1 MRRRRGTRRRLI
13 AGRLSA
19 AGEAGG
25 GLQFAGREGRRVAGA
40 ARDAGD
46 APSRDQ
52 RAGRALVAALLWLA
66 AASGAALGGAGC
78 RGGAGAPAMPGFPPG
93 AQVLH
98 LAVQDDV
105 PTLDPAAGYDTASWT
120 FEQMIFNTLVRYSD
134 GGVDLVPEVAT
145 TWDESPDARV
155 FTFHLRRDAR
165 FTNGR
170 AVTAADFKYE
180 IERVLNPATRSK
192 GMEYFREI
200 TGAAEFQAGHAR
212 EVGGIATPDPWTII
226 FHLDGPDPIFVQKL
240 AMPFA
245 AAVPHEVVERWG
257 EDFSNHVVGSGPFKL
272 AQWIGGQRLVL
283 VRNPDYFVKGVPRL
297 DGVVEEIGA
306 SDDLQWLKF
315 EAGAID
321 VSRIPSAEFL
331 YVMKTPNLRALT
343 LHIVDIATEY
353 LGMNCGMKPFDDVRV
368 RRAFNYA
375 VDKHKI
381 IALLNGRGVVAE
393 GVLPPGLPGFNPNLK
408 GYPYDPA
415 KARLLL
421 EEAGVAK
428 DFSPTLW
435 MRADRTEMM
444 IGQSI
449 QQDLAL
455 VGVHVEL
462 KPVAWAPLLEAIR
475 QPDTVALVDLGWEA
489 DFSDPQN
496 FLEVLFSRK
505 QWGGNNDTF
514 YYNPEV
520 DKLLAE
526 AAPLTD
532 RARRYALYNRAEELV
547 VADAPWV
554 FLYNPVAYMIRQ
566 PWVHGYVLNPM
577 RPTRLERVWLSPH
590 AGGRD

>member
-1 MRRRRGTRRRLI
+1 
-13 AGRLSA
+13 A
-19 AGEAGG
+19 AGSAGG
-25 GLQFAGREGRRVAGA
+25 GWLVARGA
-40 ARDAGD
+40 AAGHPRSCERERGRGG
-46 APSRDQ
+46 AL
-52 RAGRALVAALLWLA
+52 RAFAAAALWLVAA
-66 AASGAALGGAGC
+66 SGGAGC
-78 RGGAGAPAMPGFPPG
+78 RTAGAPAMPRFAPG

-120 FEQMIFNTLVRYSD
+120 FEQMIFDTLVRYSD
-134 GGVDLVPEVAT
+134 GGVDLIPQIAT
-145 TWDESPDARV
+145 SWDEAPDARV
-155 FTFHLRRDAR
+155 FTFHLRHDAR

-200 TGAAEFQAGHAR
+200 MGAAQFQAGHAR
-212 EVGGIATPDPWTII
+212 EVSGIATPDPWTMV

-245 AAVPHEVVERWG
+245 AAVPREAVERWG
-257 EDFSNHVVGSGPFKL
+257 EDFSSHAIGSGPFKL
-272 AQWIGGQRLVL
+272 AQWVGGQRLVL
-283 VRNPDYFVKGVPRL
+283 VRNPDYFIKGLPRL
-297 DGVVEEIGA
+297 DAVVEEIGA

-315 EAGAID
+315 EAGEID
-321 VSRIPSAEFL
+321 ISRIPSAEFL
-331 YVMKTPNLRALT
+331 YVMKTPRLRALT

-375 VDKHKI
+375 IDKRKI
-381 IALLNGRGVVAE
+381 IALLNGRGVVAD

-421 EEAGVAK
+421 EEAGVRT

-435 MRADRTEMM
+435 MRADRGEMM

-455 VGVHVEL
+455 VGVQVEL

-496 FLEVLFSRK
+496 FLEVLLSRK

-520 DKLLAE
+520 DALLAE

-532 RARRYALYNRAEELV
+532 QKRRYAFYNRAEELV

-554 FLYNPVAYMIRQ
+554 FLYNPVAYVIRQ
-566 PWVHGYVLNPM
+566 SWVNGYVLNPM

-590 AGGRD
+590 RRGTD

>member
-1 MRRRRGTRRRLI
+1 MSRGRGMRRRLI
-13 AGRLSA
+13 AGCLP
-19 AGEAGG
+19 
-25 GLQFAGREGRRVAGA
+25 VAGN
-40 ARDAGD
+40 ARDGGIQR
-46 APSRDQ
+46 SRGE
-52 RAGRALVAALLWLA
+52 RARRALAAAALWLA

-78 RGGAGAPAMPGFPPG
+78 RGGAGAPAMPRFAPG

-120 FEQMIFNTLVRYSD
+120 FEQMIFDTLVRYSD
-134 GGVDLVPEVAT
+134 AGVDLVPEIAT
-145 TWDESPDARV
+145 RWEASSDARV

-200 TGAAEFQAGHAR
+200 AGAAEFQAGRAHQ
-212 EVGGIATPDPWTII
+212 VNGIATPDPWTIV
-226 FHLDGPDPIFVQKL
+226 FHLNGADPIFVQKL

-245 AAVPHEVVERWG
+245 AAVPREEVGRWG
-257 EDFSNHVVGSGPFKL
+257 EDFSSHAVGSGPFKV
-272 AQWIGGQRLVL
+272 AQWIGGQRLVM
-283 VRNPDYFVKGVPRL
+283 VKNPDYFVKGIPRL
-297 DGVVEEIGA
+297 DAVVEEIGA

-331 YVMKTPNLRALT
+331 YVMKTPKLRALT
-343 LHIVDIATEY
+343 IHIVDIATEY

-375 VDKHKI
+375 VDKRKI
-381 IALLNGRGVVAE
+381 IALLNGRGVVAQ

-408 GYPYDPA
+408 GYPYDSA
-415 KARLLL
+415 KARRLL
-421 EEAGVAK
+421 EEAGVGK
-428 DFSPTLW
+428 GFSPTLW

-455 VGVHVEL
+455 VGVNVQL

-475 QPDTVALVDLGWEA
+475 QPETVALVDLGWEA

-532 RARRYALYNRAEELV
+532 RAARYALYHRAEELV
-547 VADAPWV
+547 IADAPWV

-566 PWVHGYVLNPM
+566 PWVNDYVLNPM
-577 RPTRLERVWLSPH
+577 RPTRLEQVWLSPH
-590 AGGRD
+590 GHRPD

>member
-1 MRRRRGTRRRLI
+1 MRRRRAL
-13 AGRLSA
+13 A
-19 AGEAGG
+19 A
-25 GLQFAGREGRRVAGA
+25 A
-40 ARDAGD
+40 ALW
-46 APSRDQ
+46 
-52 RAGRALVAALLWLA
+52 LVAA
-66 AASGAALGGAGC
+66 SGGGAVLGGAAGC
-78 RGGAGAPAMPGFPPG
+78 RGGAGAPPMPAFAPG

-120 FEQMIFNTLVRYSD
+120 FEQMIFDTLVRYSD
-134 GGVDLVPEVAT
+134 AGVDLVPDIAT
-145 TWDESPDARV
+145 SWEESPDARV
-155 FTFHLRRDAR
+155 CTFHLRRDAR

-192 GMEYFREI
+192 GMEYFRRI
-200 TGAAEFQAGHAR
+200 AGAAEFQAGHAH
-212 EVGGIATPDPWTII
+212 EVSGISTPDPWTVV
-226 FHLDGPDPIFVQKL
+226 FHLVGPDPIFVQKL

-245 AAVPHEVVERWG
+245 AAVPREVVERWG
-257 EDFSNHVVGSGPFKL
+257 DDFSSHVVGSGPFKL

-283 VRNPDYFVKGVPRL
+283 VRNPGYFIKGVARL
-297 DGVVEEIGA
+297 DAVVEEIGV

-315 EAGAID
+315 EAGTVD
-321 VSRIPSAEFL
+321 VSRIPPAEFL
-331 YVMKTPNLRALT
+331 HVMKTPRLRALT

-353 LGMNCGMKPFDDVRV
+353 LGMNCQMKPFDDVRV

-375 VDKHKI
+375 IDKRKI
-381 IALLNGRGVVAE
+381 IALLNGRGVVAD
-393 GVLPPGLPGFNPNLK
+393 GVLPPGLPGFNPKLK
-408 GYPYDPA
+408 GYPYDPSR
-415 KARLLL
+415 ARLLL
-421 EEAGVAK
+421 EAAGLGK
-428 DFSPTLW
+428 GLSPTLW

-455 VGVHVEL
+455 VGVHIQL

-475 QPDTVALVDLGWEA
+475 QPATVALVDLGWEA

-496 FLEVLFSRK
+496 FLAVLFSRK

-526 AAPLTD
+526 AAPLAD
-532 RARRYALYNRAEELV
+532 RARRYALYDRAEELV

-554 FLYNPVAYMIRQ
+554 FLYNPVAYVIRQ

-577 RPTRLERVWLSPH
+577 RPTRLEGVWLSPH
-590 AGGRD
+590 PRR

>member
-1 MRRRRGTRRRLI
+1 MRRRGGALR
-13 AGRLSA
+13 AFA
-19 AGEAGG
+19 A
-25 GLQFAGREGRRVAGA
+25 A
-40 ARDAGD
+40 A
-46 APSRDQ
+46 
-52 RAGRALVAALLWLA
+52 LWLA
-66 AASGAALGGAGC
+66 AASGAAVGGAGC
-78 RGGAGAPAMPGFPPG
+78 RTAGAPAMPRFAPG

-120 FEQMIFNTLVRYSD
+120 FEQMIFDTLVRYSD
-134 GGVDLVPEVAT
+134 GGVDLIPQIAT
-145 TWDESPDARV
+145 SWDESPDARV
-155 FTFHLRRDAR
+155 FTFHLRHDAR

-192 GMEYFREI
+192 GMEYFRQI
-200 TGAAEFQAGHAR
+200 TGAAQFQAGHAR
-212 EVGGIATPDPWTII
+212 EVSGIATPDPWTMV
-226 FHLDGPDPIFVQKL
+226 FYLDGPDPIFVQKL

-245 AAVPHEVVERWG
+245 AAVPREAVERWG
-257 EDFSNHVVGSGPFKL
+257 EDFSSHVIGSGPFKL
-272 AQWIGGQRLVL
+272 AQWVGGQRLVL
-283 VRNPDYFVKGVPRL
+283 VRNPDYFIKGVPRL
-297 DGVVEEIGA
+297 DAVVEEIGV

-315 EAGAID
+315 EAGEID
-321 VSRIPSAEFL
+321 ISRIPSAEFL
-331 YVMKTPNLRALT
+331 YVMKTPRLRALT

-353 LGMNCGMKPFDDVRV
+353 LGMNCRMKPFDDVRV

-375 VDKHKI
+375 IDKRKI
-381 IALLNGRGVVAE
+381 IALINGRGVVAD

-421 EEAGVAK
+421 EEAGVRI

-435 MRADRTEMM
+435 MRADRGEMM

-475 QPDTVALVDLGWEA
+475 QPDTVALVNLGWEA

-496 FLEVLFSRK
+496 FLEVLLSRK

-520 DKLLAE
+520 DALLAE

-532 RARRYALYNRAEELV
+532 HKRRYALYNQAEELV

-554 FLYNPVAYMIRQ
+554 FLYNPVAYVIRQ
-566 PWVHGYVLNPM
+566 PWVNGYVLNPM

-590 AGGRD
+590 RRGPD

>member
-1 MRRRRGTRRRLI
+1 MRRRRVPRRRLI
-13 AGRLSA
+13 ARRGR
-19 AGEAGG
+19 AGEAGAAHCMARVTG
-25 GLQFAGREGRRVAGA
+25 YAATGAGVA
-40 ARDAGD
+40 
-46 APSRDQ
+46 
-52 RAGRALVAALLWLA
+52 RAGSRKRSSRGALRALAAAALWLA
-66 AASGAALGGAGC
+66 AASGAAVGGAGC
-78 RGGAGAPAMPGFPPG
+78 RGAGAPAIPDLPPG

-120 FEQMIFNTLVRYSD
+120 FEQMIFDTLVRYSD
-134 GGVDLVPEVAT
+134 GGVDLVPEIAT
-145 TWDESPDARV
+145 SWDESPDARV

-170 AVTAADFKYE
+170 AVSAADFKYE
-180 IERVLNPATRSK
+180 IERVLDPATRSK

-200 TGAAEFQAGHAR
+200 TGAAEFQAGHTR
-212 EVGGIATPDPWTII
+212 EVAGIATPDPWTIV
-226 FHLDGPDPIFVQKL
+226 FHLDAPDPIFVQKL

-257 EDFSNHVVGSGPFKL
+257 EDFSSHVVGSGPFKL

-283 VRNPDYFVKGVPRL
+283 VKNPGYFIKGVPRL
-297 DGVVEEIGA
+297 DAVVEEIGV

-315 EAGAID
+315 EAGTID

-331 YVMKTPNLRALT
+331 YVMKTPRLRALT

-353 LGMNCGMKPFDDVRV
+353 LGMNCRMKPFNDVRV

-375 VDKHKI
+375 IDKRKI
-381 IALLNGRGVVAE
+381 IALLNGRGVVAD

-421 EEAGVAK
+421 EEAGVGK

-435 MRADRTEMM
+435 MRADRSEMM

-532 RARRYALYNRAEELV
+532 RARRYALYDRAEELV

-554 FLYNPVAYMIRQ
+554 FLYNPVAYVIRQ
-566 PWVHGYVLNPM
+566 PWVNGYVLNPM
-577 RPTRLERVWLSPH
+577 RPTRLERVSLSPH
-590 AGGRD
+590 GGRRD

>member
-1 MRRRRGTRRRLI
+1 MRRRRGPRRRLI
-13 AGRLSA
+13 AGR
-19 AGEAGG
+19 EP
-25 GLQFAGREGRRVAGA
+25 RVAGK
-40 ARDAGD
+40 ARDLCAG
-46 APSRDQ
+46 AGFA
-52 RAGRALVAALLWLA
+52 RARGGERGRGSALRALAASALWLA
-66 AASGAALGGAGC
+66 AVSGAALGGGGC
-78 RGGAGAPAMPGFPPG
+78 RGAGAPAMPGFPPG

-120 FEQMIFNTLVRYSD
+120 FEQMIFDTLVRYSD

-145 TWDESPDARV
+145 SWDESPDARV

-170 AVTAADFKYE
+170 AVTAGDFKYE
-180 IERVLNPATRSK
+180 IERVLDPATRSK
-192 GMEYFREI
+192 GMEYFRAI
-200 TGAAEFQAGHAR
+200 AGAAEFQAGHAH
-212 EVGGIATPDPWTII
+212 EVGGIATPDPWTIV
-226 FHLDGPDPIFVQKL
+226 FHLDAPDPIFVQKL

-257 EDFSNHVVGSGPFKL
+257 EDFSSHVVGSGPFKL
-272 AQWIGGQRLVL
+272 AQWIGGQRLVM
-283 VRNPDYFVKGVPRL
+283 VRNPEYFIKGVPRL
-297 DGVVEEIGA
+297 DAVVEEIGV

-331 YVMKTPNLRALT
+331 YVMKTPRLRALT

-375 VDKHKI
+375 IDKRKI
-381 IALLNGRGVVAE
+381 IALLNGRGVVAD
-393 GVLPPGLPGFNPNLK
+393 GVLPPGLPGFNPKLK

-415 KARLLL
+415 RARLLL
-421 EEAGVAK
+421 EEAGVGK

-435 MRADRTEMM
+435 MRADRSEMM

-496 FLEVLFSRK
+496 FLEVLLSRK

-532 RARRYALYNRAEELV
+532 VSRRYALYNRAEELV

-554 FLYNPVAYMIRQ
+554 FLYNPVAYAIRQ
-566 PWVHGYVLNPM
+566 PWVNGYVLNPM

-590 AGGRD
+590 DGGRD